1 MKNFA
6 RLALV
11 TTLGLA
17 LPTLAAAPSFAAD
30 QITFAVDTPE
40 VQGSFVSGV
49 TLETFDSGCSSPLAF
64 GTFTGTC
71 ESWNPSFYA
80 GAADTSGNPST
91 GGSGTKMAVV
101 PMGSEMVI
109 ELNAPANYLGFH
121 WEAGNEYDRVRL
133 YSGDTLLANFSFET
147 LMSAL
152 EAVSMSTQEG
162 GTVTSEDYYGNPV
175 TGQQQHEPYAYVH
188 ISASTGVTFD
198 KVVISEDAG
207 SPGMFEFDNMTVGFN
222 ADADFGDTVVL
233 DVVTLDTPVEKEALA
248 DTGVDA
254 SGIALAALM
263 LLATG
268 AVVVRRRRA

>member
-1 MKNFA
+1 MKRLSRIGA
-6 RLALV
+6 TLALASAVPVFAV
-11 TTLGLA
+11 T
-17 LPTLAAAPSFAAD
+17 PSFAAD

-40 VQGSFVSGV
+40 VQGSFVPGV
-49 TLETFDSGCSSPLAF
+49 TLETFDTGCSSPLAF

-71 ESWNPSFYA
+71 QSWNPSFYA

-133 YSGDTLLANFSFET
+133 YSGDTLLADFSFET

-152 EAVSMSTQEG
+152 EAVSMTTQEG
-162 GTVTSEDYYGNPV
+162 GSVTSEDYFGNPV
-175 TGQQQHEPYAYVH
+175 TGLQGHEPYAYVH
-188 ISASTGVTFD
+188 ISASIGVTFD

-207 SPGMFEFDNMTVGFN
+207 SPGMFEFDNMTVGF
-222 ADADFGDTVVL
+222 DSVADFGDTVIL
-233 DVVTLDTPVEKEALA
+233 DVVTLESPGEEEQLA
-248 DTGVDA
+248 DTGA
-254 SGIALAALM
+254 E
-263 LLATG
+263 ATG
-268 AVVVRRRRA
+268 MAFTAFALVAIGAGIVRRRRA